1 MQNVDDKLP
10 IRVSA
15 PVYKLNFDDEN
26 PDIIAGMF
34 LIADEKLDDHI
45 KEFVDKDK
53 LNDNTMLFFQPRHL
67 IEIFGI
73 IYGVLSSIGIK
84 PEMIYKFIK
93 NINKDIADGCF
104 YLDYK
109 SSIRSN
115 LIPLCIPPDMLEK
128 ICFIFNEVIFIP
140 YDKIDQLARMGVD
153 LFKKMAKEVNKDE

>member
-10 IRVSA
+10 IRVAA
-15 PVYKLNFDDEN
+15 PVYKLNFNDEN

-34 LIADEKLDDHI
+34 LISDEKLNDHLR
-45 KEFVDKDK
+45 EFVDKDK
-53 LNDNTMLFFQPRHL
+53 LNDDTMLFFQPRHL

-73 IYGVLSSIGIK
+73 IYGVLYGIGIK
-84 PEMIYKFIK
+84 PEVIHGYIK

-104 YLDYK
+104 YSDYK
-109 SSIRSN
+109 KSIRNN
-115 LIPLCIPPDMLEK
+115 LIPLCIPSDMLEK
-128 ICFIFNEVIFIP
+128 ICFIFTEIIFIP